1 MVRTRLQL
9 KIDTAANWETAGNN
23 GFIPKAGEPI
33 YYKAEGGNPP
43 RQKIGDGVT
52 NVNDLMFVSELPAG
66 IVATD
71 PDGDGNVV
79 MMNISEAYSFAESNE
94 F

>member
-1 MVRTRLQL
+1 MVKTRVQL
-9 KIDTAANWETAGNN
+9 KIDTAANWETAGNR

-52 NVNDLMFVSELPAG
+52 NVNDLMFVSELPTG

-71 PDGDGNVV
+71 PNNNGNVV
-79 MMNISEAYSFAESNE
+79 MASINEAYSFAESNE

>member
-1 MVRTRLQL
+1 MVKTRVQL
-9 KIDTAANWETAGNN
+9 KIDTAANWETAGNR

-52 NVNDLMFVSELPAG
+52 NVNDLMFVSELPTG
-66 IVATD
+66 IVTTD
-71 PDGDGNVV
+71 PNGNGNVV
-79 MMNISEAYSFAESNE
+79 MVNIGGTLAYAENE
-94 F
+94 MF

>member
-1 MVRTRLQL
+1 MVKTRVQL
-9 KIDTAANWETAGNN
+9 KIDTAANWETAGNR

-52 NVNDLMFVSELPAG
+52 NVNDLMFVSELPTG

-71 PDGDGNVV
+71 PNNNGNVV
-79 MMNISEAYSFAESNE
+79 MVNINEAYSFAESNE